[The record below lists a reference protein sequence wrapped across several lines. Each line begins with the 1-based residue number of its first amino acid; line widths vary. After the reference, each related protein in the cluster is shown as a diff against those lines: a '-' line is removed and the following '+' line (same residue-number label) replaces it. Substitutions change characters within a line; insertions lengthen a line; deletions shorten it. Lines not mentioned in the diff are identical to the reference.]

1 MPLGDAVIN
10 EAFLRYRREFD
21 CYEKLAKFVARKCER
36 EIIRANTLRA
46 AVTARAKGPEKFRG
60 KLEKKYRA
68 EIGLDTADDALRRV
82 TDLAGVRISTYL
94 EADRAKVVEEIKKL
108 FDGPDDNPVHVD
120 VKDAADKYY
129 RATHCQ
135 VSIKKDD
142 LDDDT
147 SNLEGL
153 TCEIQ
158 VCSML
163 AHVWNEIEHDLVYKP
178 TTGVI
183 SEREKDSLKNLALN
197 TLGGDIVIKQLFEAN
212 AERIK
217 QAQDLAAP
225 FIDVYDFVTR
235 IRDYFPDS
243 SQFGAYAGQLYENL
257 TALGF
262 DTPTKIYD
270 EFLTGNYKE
279 KSSQILHQ
287 LHGYLAGIGDDA
299 VRVEP
304 ESSDA
309 LLVLLLDK
317 KLDNVLE
324 NNPMGR
330 GKGRPPRI
338 GRIASR
344 FKAMKEAAVPP
355 APPPPDL
362 AA

>member
-1 MPLGDAVIN
+1 MPLLDSVIN
-10 EAFLRYRREFD
+10 DAFLRYRREFD

-46 AVTARAKGPEKFRG
+46 AVTARAKGPDKFRG
-60 KLEKKYRA
+60 KLEKKYKD
-68 EIGLDTADDALRRV
+68 EVSLTTADDALRRV

-94 EADRAKVVEEIKKL
+94 EADRTKVVEEIKKL
-108 FDGPDDNPVHVD
+108 FDGPDGNPVHVD
-120 VKDAADKYY
+120 VKDDPEKYY

-147 SNLEGL
+147 SNLEAL

-178 TTGVI
+178 TTGVL
-183 SEREKDSLKNLALN
+183 SEREKDSLKTLALN
-197 TLGGDIVIKQLFEAN
+197 TLGGDLVIKQLFEAN

-217 QAQDLAAP
+217 LAQDSAAP
-225 FIDVYDFVTR
+225 FIDVYDFVAR
-235 IRDYFPDS
+235 IRDFFPDS
-243 SQFGAYAGQLYENL
+243 NQFGAYAGQLYENL
-257 TALGF
+257 NALGF
-262 DTPTKIYD
+262 DTPTKIHD
-270 EFLTGNYKE
+270 EFLTGDYRE
-279 KSSQILHQ
+279 ESSQILQQ
-287 LHGYLAGIGDDA
+287 LRAYLAGIGDDA
-299 VRVEP
+299 VLIEP

-309 LLVLLLDK
+309 LLVLLLRK
-317 KLDNVLE
+317 RLDDVLE

-344 FKAMKEAAVPP
+344 YKAMKDAAAQTG
-355 APPPPDL
+355 APPPDS